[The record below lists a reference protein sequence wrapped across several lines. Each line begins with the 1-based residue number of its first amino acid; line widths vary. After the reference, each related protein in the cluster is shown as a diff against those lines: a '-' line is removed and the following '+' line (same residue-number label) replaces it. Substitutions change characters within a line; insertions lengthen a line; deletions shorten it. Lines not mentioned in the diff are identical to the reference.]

1 MQRCDGKS
9 YLEDEK
15 NTIIEGDCAV
25 DIKLARSKSVLS
37 YDKVYCIVV
46 LGDIV
51 FAFA

>member
-25 DIKLARSKSVLS
+25 DIKLAQMRTK
-37 YDKVYCIVV
+37 
-46 LGDIV
+46 
-51 FAFA
+51 